1 MTGSL
6 HDALVV
12 ARFQLTR
19 ALRTRSALLICIL
32 YALVAGGSAY
42 GFTRILLVLEQ
53 QTARVLRVPETD
65 TPGAMLDAVKQDVD
79 FQSMLS
85 EMLGDPALLDW
96 ALTLPFLTITSFW
109 TGPGV
114 LPFIA
119 AAVGAEGVAPD
130 VRDRALRFELVRTG
144 RGEILAGRFLGL
156 ALLLGVA
163 GLCAIAA
170 VWIVAMTAMVNNP
183 PLTQLTTLLMMVPRL
198 WVWSMPFLGLGLA
211 CSQATA
217 NVNGARVLALAGTT
231 ALWIAWGFCNYY
243 NTEQPGLWSDIL
255 LPLFPQSW
263 AMDLWGPG
271 LGWTVPGLVLLAQG
285 VVLLMAGYPIFAR
298 RNL

>member
-1 MTGSL
+1 MSRSFQ
-6 HDALVV
+6 DALVV

-53 QTARVLRVPETD
+53 QTAKILHVPETD
-65 TPGAMLDAVKQDVD
+65 TPGAMLDAVKDDTD

-85 EMLGDPALLDW
+85 EMLGDPSLLDW

-109 TGPGV
+109 TGLGV

-119 AAVGAEGVAPD
+119 AAVGAEGIAPD
-130 VRDRALRFELVRTG
+130 VRDRTLRFELVRTG
-144 RGEILAGRFLGL
+144 RGEIIAGRFLGL

-163 GLCAIAA
+163 GLCSIAA
-170 VWIVAMTAMVNNP
+170 VWLVGVFAMVNNP
-183 PLTQLTTLLMMVPRL
+183 ALAQLTTLLMMYPRL
-198 WVWSMPFLGLGLA
+198 WLWSLPFLGVGLA
-211 CSQATA
+211 CSQLTA
-217 NVNGARVLALAGTT
+217 NVNGARVLALGSTT
-231 ALWIAWGFCNYY
+231 AMWIAWGVCEHY
-243 NTEQPGLWSDIL
+243 NTQDPALWSDIL
-255 LPLFPQSW
+255 LPIFPQSW
-263 AMDLWGPG
+263 AMELWGPG
-271 LGWTVPGLVLLAQG
+271 LNWTVPGLVLLAQG
-285 VVLLMAGYPIFAR
+285 VVLLMAGYPVFVR